1 MQFDLSESKE
11 ILAYATL
18 GGLTDGVEVHDPVL
32 PDDFEENF
40 KPSFYLLQ
48 NGAVIVNPNYVAP
61 VEPAPDSGPTA
72 EQESLT
78 AMAQQMANQQQHIAS
93 LEQALTA
100 LAQGGANS

>member
-1 MQFDLSESKE
+1 MQFDINENKE
-11 ILAYATL
+11 ILAYAIL

-48 NGAVIVNPNYVAP
+48 NGTVVANQNYVAS
-61 VEPAPDSGPTA
+61 VEPTPDIRPTA
-72 EQESLT
+72 EQESMT
-78 AMAQQMANQQQHIAS
+78 AIAQQMADQQQHIAS

-100 LAQGGANS
+100 LAEGGAKS